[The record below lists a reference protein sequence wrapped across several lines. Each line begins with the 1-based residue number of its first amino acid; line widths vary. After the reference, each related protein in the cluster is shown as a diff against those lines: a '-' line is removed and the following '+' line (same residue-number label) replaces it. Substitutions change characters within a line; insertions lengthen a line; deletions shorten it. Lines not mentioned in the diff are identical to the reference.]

1 LKNLKKQQQNRAY
14 KSPLLT
20 EELLEKLML
29 AKTKDKNLWKFY
41 RNPFSCFGRVMDN
54 ETVSSLYCIALFDN
68 YIALFDNYI
77 ALNDSLKLK
86 NI

>member
-1 LKNLKKQQQNRAY
+1 
-14 KSPLLT
+14 
-20 EELLEKLML
+20 
-29 AKTKDKNLWKFY
+29 
-41 RNPFSCFGRVMDN
+41 MDN